1 VISLWFADV
10 DTRNPATG
18 LVYLRS
24 DIANQVIVTWDHVGQ
39 FSNGAIPNTFQLVL
53 RGPGYTVPS
62 GEGRVG
68 FYYTEMQ
75 WDAAAGVGFGDGQ
88 SNGVTL
94 QGSLATP
101 LASVLQ
107 NHHIWFD
114 LTGGIP
120 TQTGPPATVPV
131 VGTLGLLILGIV
143 LAAAALLLR
152 RRESHAA

>member
-1 VISLWFADV
+1 
-10 DTRNPATG
+10 
-18 LVYLRS
+18 
-24 DIANQVIVTWDHVGQ
+24 VGQ
-39 FSNGAIPNTFQLVL
+39 FSNGSVPNTFQLVL
-53 RGPGYTVPS
+53 RGPNYTVPS

-68 FYYTEMQ
+68 FYYAQMQ

-94 QGSLATP
+94 QGSLSTP
-101 LASVLQ
+101 LAPVLQ

-120 TQTGPPATVPV
+120 TETGTPPATVPV
-131 VGTLGLLILGIV
+131 LGTVGLVGLGIV

-152 RRESHAA
+152 RRESHVS